1 MEILSKLTPYSSFTI
16 WGGNQLSKIK
26 QIVSSEKLGETWEIS
41 TLEKGPSKIGN
52 QNLNELCDL
61 TYLVKF
67 IDTSDNLS
75 VQVHPGDEYAKTHE
89 NSKGKTECWI
99 ILDAQE
105 NSGIYLGFKKGIT
118 KKEFKT
124 AIENSLDVN
133 NYLNY
138 IAVKPGDFF
147 YVPSGSVH
155 AIGSGVTLAEVQQ
168 SSGITYRVWDWN
180 RVDDKGQSREL
191 HIDKALDVLNFNNV
205 FNSNLIKENNLFK
218 NSGLNQFVNHED
230 FKASLLDLEC
240 GKEIELNLEA
250 SEGLS
255 ILEGSVQIDSVKY
268 NKFESGISLNSGL
281 VKIKAIENSK
291 IMLVRE

>member
-1 MEILSKLTPYSSFTI
+1 MEILSKLTPHSSFTI
-16 WGGNQLSKIK
+16 WGGSQLSKIK

-41 TLEKGPSKIGN
+41 TLDKGPSKIGS
-52 QNLNELCDL
+52 QNLNELCSL
-61 TYLVKF
+61 SYLVKF

-99 ILDAQE
+99 ILAAKEDA
-105 NSGIYLGFKKGIT
+105 GIYLGFKKGIT
-118 KKEFKT
+118 KKEFRT

-138 IAVKPGDFF
+138 IPVKPGDFF

-191 HIDKALDVLNFNNV
+191 HIDKALDVLNFNND
-205 FNSNLIKENNLFK
+205 FNSKLLKENNLFEK
-218 NSGLNQFVNHED
+218 SGLNEFVSHDD
-230 FKASLLDLEC
+230 FKSSLLCLES
-240 GKEIELNLEA
+240 GKEIEIKLQEK
-250 SEGLS
+250 EGLS
-255 ILEGSVQIDSVKY
+255 ILDGLVEIDSTIY
-268 NKFESGISLNSGL
+268 SKFDSGISLKTGL
-281 VKIKAIENSK
+281 VKIKAIESSK
-291 IMLVRE
+291 ILLVRE